1 MVRVREQERW
11 NAVGRL
17 EGEVMDIKY
26 FKEKFIDWI
35 DESNQLGIPATIQ
48 VHESCWFGNHWWG
61 VVTNCEIVGDTAI
74 LSVGDY
80 TPTSEYEF
88 TDKTIFDS
96 VSKIVFGIEGK
107 IIEDAK
113 WVDTS
118 WGDRT
123 FVFEVGV

>member
-1 MVRVREQERW
+1 M
-11 NAVGRL
+11 N
-17 EGEVMDIKY
+17 IKH
-26 FKEKFIDWI
+26 FKEKFVDWI
-35 DESNQLGIPATIQ
+35 DESNEIGLPSTIQ
-48 VHESCWFGNHWWG
+48 VQDGGGFGNRWWG

-123 FVFEVGV
+123 FVFEVGGIKHEKDNRNENR

>member
-1 MVRVREQERW
+1 MREQERW

-48 VHESCWFGNHWWG
+48 VQDGYGFGNRRWFVVDKCTIKDG
-61 VVTNCEIVGDTAI
+61 VAI
-74 LSVGDY
+74 LNV
-80 TPTSEYEF
+80 TEYENNIEYKF
-88 TDKTIFDS
+88 TDKSLFDNINKVIFRINGD
-96 VSKIVFGIEGK
+96 

-118 WGDRT
+118 WSDRE
-123 FVFEVGV
+123 FLFEVEL

>member
-1 MVRVREQERW
+1 M
-11 NAVGRL
+11 N
-17 EGEVMDIKY
+17 IKH
-26 FKEKFIDWI
+26 FKEKFVDWI
-35 DESNQLGIPATIQ
+35 DESNEIGLPSTIQ
-48 VHESCWFGNHWWG
+48 VQDGGGFGNRWWG

-123 FVFEVGV
+123 FVFEVDL

>member
-48 VHESCWFGNHWWG
+48 VQDGYGFGNRRWFVVDKCTIKDG
-61 VVTNCEIVGDTAI
+61 VAI
-74 LSVGDY
+74 LNV
-80 TPTSEYEF
+80 TEYENNIEYKF
-88 TDKTIFDS
+88 TDKSLFDNINKVIFRINGD
-96 VSKIVFGIEGK
+96 

-118 WGDRT
+118 WSDRE
-123 FVFEVGV
+123 FLFEVEL